1 MMAMMGLNGWRYSK
15 ALPSPTPKLE
25 MGIGFLP
32 LDRQHAAFIA
42 KRAASQNEL

>member
-1 MMAMMGLNGWRYSK
+1 MTAMAGLIGWQYSK
-15 ALPSPTPKLE
+15 ALPPPAPKLE